1 MQTIQTKSLK
11 ASSGSPHS
19 GKLTG
24 SSDRINR
31 TFAALLIFFV
41 VNAVWSQLKIG
52 ILKPQDF
59 PFYTW
64 TGLAVE
70 HLLKK
75 EVGRPNIA
83 FVGSSLVLY
92 PVGNTDSDLING
104 EIDAPRHNRSWYFER
119 KFKEATGHD
128 VTTFNFSLPGEMPS
142 DAFLIEK
149 FLLKGEKSPDVLV
162 YGVGPRDFMDNLLPC
177 PQATD
182 PFLWLSRFGDYND
195 HIASIAPD
203 WQTRLTYELGRAIFT
218 YGHRI
223 DLSTSGERVVASVL
237 DKVAPATKP
246 LSIADRRQIM
256 PEYHPFECGVNDA
269 MFRPYVDRPQPAF
282 VDNVAEYKNR
292 YRELK
297 WDTFLTQMKFLS
309 ETIDI
314 AKSRGTTV
322 VLVSMPITD
331 INRRLLGAH
340 ATDVYNKAV
349 HVLAASKGVKL
360 VDLFNSGGYEIADFN
375 DTVHLNS
382 AGGRKML
389 SALATEFA
397 EDKKIS
403 GVLNFKSEPVA
414 GTLVPSVE
422 HLHLASRKESLL

>member
-1 MQTIQTKSLK
+1 MQADQLK
-11 ASSGSPHS
+11 ASSGNPYL

-24 SSDRINR
+24 SFDRANR
-31 TFAALLIFFV
+31 TLAAVAIFFV
-41 VNAVWSQLKIG
+41 LNAVWAQTKIG
-52 ILKPQDF
+52 TLKPQDF

-70 HLLKK
+70 HLFKK
-75 EVGRPNIA
+75 EVGTPSVA

-92 PVGNTDSDLING
+92 PVGNVDSDLVNG
-104 EIDAPRHNRSWYFER
+104 EIDAPRHNRSWYFEK
-119 KFKEATGHD
+119 KFKEASGREIRS
-128 VTTFNFSLPGEMPS
+128 FNFSLPGEMPS

-149 FLLKGEKSPDVLV
+149 FLFKGDKSPNVLV

-223 DLSTSGERVVASVL
+223 DLSTSGARVVASVL
-237 DKVAPATKP
+237 DKIAPATKP

-292 YRELK
+292 YRQLK

-322 VLVSMPITD
+322 VLVSMPVTD
-331 INRRLLGAH
+331 INRRLLGPH
-340 ATDVYNKAV
+340 AADVYNKAV
-349 HVLAASKGVKL
+349 HVLASSKGVKL
-360 VDLFNSGGYEIADFN
+360 VDLFNAGGYEITDFN

-382 AGGRKML
+382 VGGRKML
-389 SALATEFA
+389 TALAQELASDKKVSSALNI
-397 EDKKIS
+397 KPLPVVS
-403 GVLNFKSEPVA
+403 PLEP
-414 GTLVPSVE
+414 
-422 HLHLASRKESLL
+422 LHLASRKESLL

>member
-1 MQTIQTKSLK
+1 MQTDYLK
-11 ASSGSPHS
+11 ASSGNPHS
-19 GKLTG
+19 GKLNG
-24 SSDRINR
+24 RFDRVNR
-31 TFAALLIFFV
+31 TLAAVTIFFV
-41 VNAVWSQLKIG
+41 LNVVWAQTKIG
-52 ILKPQDF
+52 ALKPEDF

-70 HLLKK
+70 HLFKK
-75 EVGRPNIA
+75 DVGTPSVA

-104 EIDAPRHNRSWYFER
+104 EIDAPRHNRSWFFE
-119 KFKEATGHD
+119 KGFKKATGREISS
-128 VTTFNFSLPGEMPS
+128 FNFSLPGEMPS
-142 DAFLIEK
+142 DAYLIEK
-149 FLLKGEKSPDVLV
+149 FLFKGEKSPNVLV

-195 HIASIAPD
+195 HIAAIAPD
-203 WQTRLTYELGRAIFT
+203 WQTRLTYELGRAFYT

-223 DLSTSGERVVASVL
+223 DLATSGQRLAALVL
-237 DKVAPATKP
+237 DKIAPATKP
-246 LSIADRRQIM
+246 ISIAGRRQIM

-292 YRELK
+292 YKELK

-331 INRRLLGAH
+331 INRRLLGPY
-340 ATDVYNKAV
+340 ATDVYNKSV
-349 HVLAASKGVKL
+349 HVLASSKGVKL
-360 VDLFNSGGYEIADFN
+360 VDLFNSGGYELADFN

-382 AGGRKML
+382 VGGRKML
-389 SALATEFA
+389 TALVQELARDQRVSQALSF
-397 EDKKIS
+397 KKLPGGADEGS
-403 GVLNFKSEPVA
+403 PV
-414 GTLVPSVE
+414 GR
-422 HLHLASRKESLL
+422 LHLASRKESLL